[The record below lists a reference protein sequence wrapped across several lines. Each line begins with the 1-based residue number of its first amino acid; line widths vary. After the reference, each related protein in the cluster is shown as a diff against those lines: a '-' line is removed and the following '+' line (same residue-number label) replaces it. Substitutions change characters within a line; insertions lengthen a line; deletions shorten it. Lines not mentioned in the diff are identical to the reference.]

1 MSYLINTSIG
11 VPSPRHGHTVTEIG
25 SKIWIFGGMG
35 FDSNETN
42 GTGSKSS
49 KRRQLND
56 LYMLELEPLKFSPFK
71 RLEWKMPSCRG
82 TIPPRRAGHSALALG
97 CQLLIYG
104 GANGVSYLSDLYILH
119 TPTITWSSV
128 KLLPSP
134 CHQFP
139 STSNT
144 SKKDELNSWAKA
156 ISKRIK
162 PALLPISSHQFI
174 IFGGGKV
181 SDFTAPTYPIP
192 TDCYLVSLK
201 SLSRPATPTPDP
213 SSIKQKYK
221 KSTRRR
227 K

>member
-1 MSYLINTSIG
+1 MTHLLDTSIG
-11 VPSPRHGHTVTEIG
+11 LPSPRHGHTLTEIG

-35 FDSNETN
+35 FDSTETN

-56 LYMLELEPLKFSPFK
+56 LYMLELEPLKLSPLK

-104 GANGVSYLSDLYILH
+104 GANGNSYLSDLYILH
-119 TPTITWSSV
+119 TPTITWSCV
-128 KLLPSP
+128 KLSPDPTVQLPS
-134 CHQFP
+134 
-139 STSNT
+139 ST
-144 SKKDELNSWAKA
+144 KKDDQTSWARI

-162 PALLPISSHQFI
+162 PALLPVSSHQFI

-181 SDFTAPTYPIP
+181 CDFSAPTFGAIP
-192 TDCYLVSLK
+192 TDCYLVNLTPTTP
-201 SLSRPATPTPDP
+201 PATPTPDP
-213 SSIKQKYK
+213 SSMKHHKYK
-221 KSTRRR
+221 KSFNRRR